1 MKSPQAMLQF
11 LRKRRHDAAEKL
23 AGNGDFGVAVC
34 EVLDEL
40 IRRTQV
46 IADEY
51 PASSKM
57 SLRDILEMPAVV
69 GAMQAILETVA
80 ALSDVASE
88 CADAT
93 AARRDPV
100 LKFVARVKAEGF
112 EVANDWT
119 LTDTREHPHVHTDDP
134 HYLCSAK
141 PKRSP
146 AQNKPPHTTSAFCAW
161 PPRSKTPRPN
171 TPGESAVSS
180 APCSM
185 DEAAMAACNPS
196 ENPQSA
202 SDANSR
208 VEIRWAQS

>member
-11 LRKRRHDAAEKL
+11 LRKRRLDATEKL

-46 IADEY
+46 IANEY

-119 LTDTREHPHVHTDDP
+119 LTDTRVQPHAHTDDP
-134 HYLCSAK
+134 ALLVQ
-141 PKRSP
+141 R
-146 AQNKPPHTTSAFCAW
+146 
-161 PPRSKTPRPN
+161 
-171 TPGESAVSS
+171 
-180 APCSM
+180 
-185 DEAAMAACNPS
+185 EAEKIARAEQAAAYHERLLRMAAAF
-196 ENPQSA
+196 EDTTIEYTQ
-202 SDANSR
+202 R
-208 VEIRWAQS
+208 VRGLIGTALDG